1 MKYVQYLEQCQ
12 EFRYSFLSLVRL
24 LPSFSFFRM
33 TDVNFSIIFLWF
45 IITVIILQCEDST
58 VVLYYVQLN

>member
-12 EFRYSFLSLVRL
+12 EFRYLFLSLVRL

-45 IITVIILQCEDST
+45 IITVIILQCEDFT
-58 VVLYYVQLN
+58 VVLCFVQLN